1 MLISRLFY
9 FLSSLRRGDQ
19 STVFSLVSFDFN
31 WSRSPKIRH
40 PSALVCRCGL
50 ADIRRS
56 ENSSIWQKLRWVP
69 FGRSAPGSL
78 IQDYSDHGAFKEP
91 MNSWSEWIRRLL
103 VHHDPGDD
111 PWSIDPDPLHPREIN
126 PYLLWTGLTLWI
138 TTDFLP
144 PCPAKYE
151 QELAFEYLESWKTF
165 YNFWQRN
172 SLLVV
177 EGNVEEGE
185 TRQYHDWDFCEF
197 SFAQNTCSTQSNNK
211 GLFLPA
217 LCLMFFKFK
226 LLVKEQH
233 NVRRQKEITTLL
245 MVTSRSPCRLKKN

>member
-1 MLISRLFY
+1 
-9 FLSSLRRGDQ
+9 
-19 STVFSLVSFDFN
+19 
-31 WSRSPKIRH
+31 
-40 PSALVCRCGL
+40 
-50 ADIRRS
+50 
-56 ENSSIWQKLRWVP
+56 
-69 FGRSAPGSL
+69 
-78 IQDYSDHGAFKEP
+78 

-245 MVTSRSPCRLKKN
+245 MVTSRSPCRLKKIKWCNWIDPMFDLSNIYTLKEVATRIKRAWCSMNEKIRTKGSE